1 MTGRSRKYLSD
12 ILLAIDLIIDFISEI
27 DDFSAYQADYKT
39 KSAVERQL
47 VIIGE
52 AVNNYRK
59 ESGGDI
65 NSSIQIVN
73 FRNRLV
79 HAYDSIDDA
88 IVWVIINKHL
98 PGLKIEVEKLLKS

>member
-1 MTGRSRKYLSD
+1 MSD
-12 ILLAIDLIIDFISEI
+12 ILLATNMIAEFITDI
-27 DDFSAYQADYKT
+27 DDFSAYQPDYKT

-52 AVNNYRK
+52 AVNNYSK
-59 ESGGDI
+59 ESGSEI
-65 NSSIQIVN
+65 KSSLQIVN

-98 PGLKIEVEKLLKS
+98 PELKIEVEKLLKS

>member
-1 MTGRSRKYLSD
+1 MSD
-12 ILLAIDLIIDFISEI
+12 IIIASDLISEFISDI
-27 DDFSAYQADYKT
+27 SDFSAYQSDYKT

-52 AVNNYRK
+52 AVNNFGK
-59 ESGGDI
+59 ESGSEI
-65 NSSIQIVN
+65 KSSLQIVN

-98 PGLKIEVEKLLKS
+98 PELKNEVEKLLKS